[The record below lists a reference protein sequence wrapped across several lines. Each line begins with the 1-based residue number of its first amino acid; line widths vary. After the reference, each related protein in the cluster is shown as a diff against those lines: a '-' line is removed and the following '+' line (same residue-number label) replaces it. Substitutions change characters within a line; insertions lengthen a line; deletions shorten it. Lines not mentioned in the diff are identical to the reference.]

1 MAKIIESLWFTGVST
16 IGIVVTENDVGK
28 RKAYIGLGFGDDP
41 KADEQRIASD
51 GVPVE
56 AWYIE
61 KLLCSMKGLP
71 C

>member
-1 MAKIIESLWFTGVST
+1 MAKIIESFWFRGVST
-16 IGIVVTENDVGK
+16 IGIVVTENEVGI
-28 RKAYIGLGFGDDP
+28 RKTYMGLGFGDNQ
-41 KADEQRIASD
+41 KEDEQRIASD

-56 AWYIE
+56 IWYIE